1 MNGNNKEQES
11 QPAGNTETSTGF
23 HSVVEKA
30 LGGEEEALPLAGVSD
45 SDVTFP
51 RCPVP
56 PH

>member
-30 LGGEEEALPLAGVSD
+30 LGGEEEALLLAGVSD